1 MPSLL
6 ATAVPAPGALEHRRW
21 HTRLRR
27 AALWRIRGT
36 VLAVNRAAEEELD
49 LAIDAPEI
57 ALRSP
62 GDLAE
67 QIGIEAEQERLTI
80 GHEAPVTTGL
90 LVG

>member
-1 MPSLL
+1 
-6 ATAVPAPGALEHRRW
+6 
-21 HTRLRR
+21 
-27 AALWRIRGT
+27 
-36 VLAVNRAAEEELD
+36 LAVNRAAEEELD